1 MLFILGGRG
10 LDAVTKPKNS
20 KLTEWVAHTPSKKN
34 PRWHLLTEHL
44 LEVTRRAVLFVDAL
58 DASGVAAPWVR
69 YLSLLH
75 DLGKFTDK
83 FQDYLWACYLADQ
96 KMGSRPRP
104 GSAPHKQMGTLAV
117 LNDFRGRAEMIAL
130 PIYGHHGGM
139 VMPSE
144 TSNKVSEK
152 TTPNE
157 VALLR
162 RRAAEAAPELAA
174 APPALTPLLTSP
186 YAQTPHGAEMFLRM
200 LFSCLVDA
208 DSLDTEA
215 HMNPQEAEQRR
226 ADALGLSEMRD
237 RLQERQ
243 EQDFAGA
250 EPPVTSSVVNRVRR
264 EVYDLCRAAANLPPG
279 VFSLAVPTGGG
290 KTRSGLAFAL
300 EHAVQ
305 HGLRSVIYAIPY
317 TSIVDQTA
325 QVFRGLFGDDPG
337 TILEHHSAIEPKE
350 LQGLEGEDTNGGGEA
365 ELWRRLAAQNWDAPL
380 VVTTTVQLFESL
392 FSNRPGA
399 CRKLHRLAHSVIV
412 LDEVQTLP
420 THLLTPLVDGLKTL
434 AANFGVT
441 VVLCTATQPAL
452 EGKVSPFLSGF
463 DHVQPIIPPK
473 KRDEHFGLLRRVR
486 YRVEND
492 PWGWERV
499 AQEMRE
505 SSSCLCILNTRRQ
518 ARQMLDVLDPHRGE
532 EGVFHL
538 STLMCGRHRR
548 AVLDTVRGRLQA
560 GLPTLLVSTSLI
572 ECGVDLDFPR
582 VLRALGPLDRII
594 QAAGR
599 CNREGR
605 RERDASEVIIFTPE
619 EGGISSG
626 VYRMAADRTRNLCR
640 RMEARG
646 EEIDFDDPALVTE
659 YFQGLY
665 TDLQG
670 NTDKA
675 RDGHAVQERRAAF
688 DYREVAKDVKLV
700 DEDTVSVLVTRY
712 PGQEDEARTISDAAE
727 AIGGMTR
734 DLWRRAQPLCVSLPR
749 KGAETGKLGVDPI
762 PGGLYL
768 WEGEYDDKT
777 GIPLPEDMAG
787 GPVYNPFSLT
797 V

>member
-1 MLFILGGRG
+1 MDIIP
-10 LDAVTKPKNS
+10 KPAD
-20 KLTEWVAHTPSKKN
+20 WVAHTPSKKN
-34 PRWHLLTEHL
+34 PHWHLLTEHI
-44 LEVTRRAVLFVDAL
+44 LEVTGKAVLFAEAL
-58 DASGVAAPWVR
+58 DDSGMAGPWAR
-69 YLSLLH
+69 YLGLLH

-83 FQDYLWACYLADQ
+83 FQDYLWACHLADQ
-96 KMGSRPRP
+96 KRGNRPRP
-104 GSAPHKQMGTLAV
+104 GSAPHKQMGTIAALD
-117 LNDFRGRAEMIAL
+117 DFRDRAEMIAL

-144 TSNKVSEK
+144 TNNKALEK
-152 TTPNE
+152 TNSAE

-162 RRAAEAAPELAA
+162 RRAAEVAPELTAT
-174 APPALTPLLTSP
+174 PPDLMPLLSSP
-186 YAQTPHGAEMFLRM
+186 YAQTPHGVEMFLRM

-215 HMNPQEAEQRR
+215 HMNPQEAGHRQ
-226 ADALGLSEMRD
+226 ADALSLPEMRD
-237 RLQERQ
+237 RLRERQ
-243 EQDFAGA
+243 TQDFAGA
-250 EPPVTSSVVNRVRR
+250 EPLVANSIVNTVRR
-264 EVYDLCRAAANLPPG
+264 EVYDLCLTAATLPPG
-279 VFSLAVPTGGG
+279 VFDLSVPTGGG

-300 EHAVQ
+300 EHAAQ
-305 HGLRSVIYAIPY
+305 HGMRRVIYAIPY

-337 TILEHHSAIEPKE
+337 TILEHHSAIEPKV
-350 LQGLEGEDTNGGGEA
+350 LQGPDAEGPEGEQTEGGEA
-365 ELWRRLAAQNWDAPL
+365 EMWRRLAAQNWDAPL

-463 DHVQPIIPPK
+463 DHVQPIIPPE
-473 KRDEHFGLLRRVR
+473 KRDEHFSLLRRVR
-486 YRVEND
+486 YRVEKD

-518 ARQMLDVLDPHRGE
+518 ARQMLDELDPNRGE
-532 EGVFHL
+532 ESVFHL

-659 YFQGLY
+659 YFRGLY
-665 TDLQG
+665 NDLQG

-675 RDGHAVQERRAAF
+675 RDEHSVQERRAAF

-712 PGQEDEARTISDAAE
+712 PGQEDEARAISDAAE

-768 WEGEYDDKT
+768 WEGNYDAKT

>member
-1 MLFILGGRG
+1 VDNKSRPT
-10 LDAVTKPKNS
+10 D
-20 KLTEWVAHTPSKKN
+20 WVAHTPSKKN
-34 PRWHLLTEHL
+34 PHWHLLTEHIFG
-44 LEVTRRAVLFVDAL
+44 VTDKAVSFAEAL
-58 DASGVAAPWVR
+58 DPSSVAGPWAR
-69 YLSLLH
+69 YLGLLH

-83 FQDYLWACYLADQ
+83 FQDYLWACHLADRGLG
-96 KMGSRPRP
+96 KRPRP
-104 GSAPHKQMGTLAV
+104 GSAPHKQMGALAAFED
-117 LNDFRGRAEMIAL
+117 LRDRAEMLAL

-144 TSNKVSEK
+144 TRNKTLEK
-152 TTPNE
+152 TDPAE
-157 VALLR
+157 VAMLR
-162 RRAAEAAPELAA
+162 RRAEGVDVRLTAVPPDLSALAA
-174 APPALTPLLTSP
+174 SPHAHTPQGTEL
-186 YAQTPHGAEMFLRM
+186 FLRM

-215 HMNPQEAEQRR
+215 HMNPDARQRR
-226 ADALGLSEMRD
+226 QADALGIAELRD
-237 RLQERQ
+237 RLRERQ
-243 EQDFAGA
+243 AGDFVGA
-250 EPPVTSSVVNRVRR
+250 QPSVVNAVRR
-264 EVYDLCRAAANLPPG
+264 EVYDLCLAAAQLRPG
-279 VFSLAVPTGGG
+279 VFDLCVPTGGG

-300 EHAVQ
+300 EHAAR
-305 HGLRSVIYAIPY
+305 HELRRVVYAIPY

-325 QVFRGLFGDDPG
+325 QTFRDLFGDDPG
-337 TILEHHSAIEPKE
+337 TVLEHHSAIEPKA
-350 LQGLEGEDTNGGGEA
+350 LQGPDGEDADGGDGA

-392 FSNRPGA
+392 FSNRPAA

-420 THLLTPLVDGLKTL
+420 AHLLTPLVDGLKTL
-434 AANFGVT
+434 AASFGVT

-452 EGKVSPFLSGF
+452 EGRVSPFLSGF
-463 DHVQPIIPPK
+463 DTVQPIIPPAD
-473 KRDEHFGLLRRVR
+473 RDRHFSLLRRVR
-486 YRVEND
+486 YRVETD

-499 AQEMRE
+499 AQEMRK
-505 SSSCLCILNTRRQ
+505 SGSCLCILNTRRQ
-518 ARQMLDVLDPHRGE
+518 ARQMLDVLDPHRDDV
-532 EGVFHL
+532 GVFHL

-548 AVLDTVRGRLQA
+548 AVLDVVRGRLLA
-560 GLPTLLVSTSLI
+560 DLPTLLVSTSLI

-582 VLRALGPLDRII
+582 VLRALGPLDRIV

-605 RERDASEVIIFTPE
+605 RERDASEVIIFTPD
-619 EGGISSG
+619 EGGISGG
-626 VYRMAADRTRNLCR
+626 VYRMAAERTRNLCL
-640 RMEARG
+640 RMKARG

-659 YFQGLY
+659 YFRGLY
-665 TDLQG
+665 NDLQG

-712 PGQEDEARTISDAAE
+712 LGQEGEARVILNEAH

-734 DLWRRAQPLCVSLPR
+734 ALWRRAQPLCVSLPR
-749 KGAETGKLGVDPI
+749 IPVETGKLGVDVDVEL
-762 PGGLYL
+762 GGLSV
-768 WEGEYDDKT
+768 WEGDYDAKT
-777 GIPLPEDMAG
+777 GIPLPEDMTG
-787 GPVYNPFSLT
+787 GPVYAPELLT